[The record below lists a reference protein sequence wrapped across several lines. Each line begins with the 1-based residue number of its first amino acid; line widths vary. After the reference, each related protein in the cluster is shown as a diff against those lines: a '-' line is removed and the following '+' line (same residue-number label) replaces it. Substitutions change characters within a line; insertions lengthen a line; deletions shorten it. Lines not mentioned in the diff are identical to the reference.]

1 MNNPFPDSVTTI
13 GIAAPSSAAD
23 RGQYEAS
30 LELLRSSGI
39 RTVEGGHLFTP
50 SDAPPYLSAPDD
62 ARADDLN
69 DLIRNPEID
78 LILCLRGGY
87 GSMRILDR
95 IDWKTLR
102 ERNLPV
108 IGFSDVTA
116 LHLAMFARNAGL
128 PVAGQMAAALARSM
142 QNSVTFRSYRRAL
155 HTALHGKTALTEQY
169 TLPELRP
176 GTVDGGLVPVN
187 LTLLAALCGTP
198 YLPDL
203 AGKILIVEDIG
214 EPVRKLDRHLTQ
226 LRLAG
231 IPQKLAGLVFAQ
243 FSDCG
248 DEPQRMCLFRDF
260 ARSVPGPVLAGLPFG
275 HELPSLSFV
284 YGEHAEIRNGTL
296 RF

>member
-1 MNNPFPDSVTTI
+1 MKNPFPACVTTI
-13 GIAAPSSAAD
+13 GIAAPSGAAD

-30 LELLRSSGI
+30 LALLRSFGLRI
-39 RTVEGGHLFTP
+39 IEGGNLFAS
-50 SDAPPYLSAPDD
+50 SDAQPYLSAPDD

-69 DLIRNPEID
+69 ALIRNPEID

-95 IDWKTLR
+95 IDWETLR
-102 ERNLPV
+102 KRNLPV
-108 IGFSDVTA
+108 IGFSDITA
-116 LHLAMFARNAGL
+116 IHLAMLARNAGL
-128 PVAGQMAAALARSM
+128 PVAGQMAAAFARSM
-142 QNSVTFRSYRRAL
+142 QDSATFLSFHRAL
-155 HTALHGKTALTEQY
+155 QTALHGKTAPTEQY
-169 TLPELRP
+169 TLTELRS
-176 GTVDGGLVPVN
+176 GTADGGIIPVN

-198 YLPDL
+198 YFPDL
-203 AGKILIVEDIG
+203 TDRLLIVEDIG

-231 IPQKLAGLVFAQ
+231 VPQKLAGLVFAQ
-243 FSDCG
+243 FTDC
-248 DEPQRMCLFRDF
+248 ENESLRINLFRDF
-260 ARSVPGPVLAGLPFG
+260 ARMVPGPVLSGLPFG

>member
-50 SDAPPYLSAPDD
+50 SAAPPYLSAPDD

-142 QNSVTFRSYRRAL
+142 QNSVTFHSYRRAL
-155 HTALHGKTALTEQY
+155 HTALHGKTTLTEQY

-176 GTVDGGLVPVN
+176 GTVVGSLVPVN

>member
-116 LHLAMFARNAGL
+116 LHLAMFARKAGL
-128 PVAGQMAAALARSM
+128 PIAGQMAAALFITRTTAFLYYLPVLMVSAIGTGIFTGLCAQLVSWRA
-142 QNSVTFRSYRRAL
+142 RRA
-155 HTALHGKTALTEQY
+155 G
-169 TLPELRP
+169 
-176 GTVDGGLVPVN
+176 
-187 LTLLAALCGTP
+187 
-198 YLPDL
+198 
-203 AGKILIVEDIG
+203 
-214 EPVRKLDRHLTQ
+214 
-226 LRLAG
+226 
-231 IPQKLAGLVFAQ
+231 F
-243 FSDCG
+243 
-248 DEPQRMCLFRDF
+248 
-260 ARSVPGPVLAGLPFG
+260 
-275 HELPSLSFV
+275 LS
-284 YGEHAEIRNGTL
+284 R
-296 RF
+296 

>member
-23 RGQYEAS
+23 RGQYETS
-30 LELLRSSGI
+30 LELLRASGI
-39 RTVEGGHLFTP
+39 RTVEGGHLFAP

-69 DLIRNPEID
+69 ALIRNPEID

-95 IDWKTLR
+95 IDWETLR

-108 IGFSDVTA
+108 IGFSDITA
-116 LHLAMFARNAGL
+116 LHLAMLARNAGL
-128 PVAGQMAAALARSM
+128 PVAGQMAAALTRSM
-142 QNSVTFRSYRRAL
+142 QNPVTFRSYRRAL
-155 HTALHGKTALTEQY
+155 HTALHGKTVLTEQY
-169 TLPELRP
+169 TLTELRP
-176 GTVDGGLVPVN
+176 GMVDGGIVPVN

-203 AGKILIVEDIG
+203 TGKILIIEDIG

-231 IPQKLAGLVFAQ
+231 IPQRLAGLVFAQ

-248 DEPQRMCLFRDF
+248 DEPQRISLFRDF
-260 ARSVPGPVLAGLPFG
+260 ACSVPGPVLAGLPFG

-284 YGEHAEIRNGTL
+284 YGEHAEIRNGAL

>member
-50 SDAPPYLSAPDD
+50 SAAPPYLSAPDD

-142 QNSVTFRSYRRAL
+142 QNSVTFHSYRRAL
-155 HTALHGKTALTEQY
+155 HTALHGKTTLTEQY

-176 GTVDGGLVPVN
+176 GTVVGSLVPVN

-243 FSDCG
+243 FSDGG
-248 DEPQRMCLFRDF
+248 DEPPRMWLFRDF

>member
-1 MNNPFPDSVTTI
+1 MPGSPSP
-13 GIAAPSSAAD
+13 GRWRRRSPAP
-23 RGQYEAS
+23 
-30 LELLRSSGI
+30 
-39 RTVEGGHLFTP
+39 
-50 SDAPPYLSAPDD
+50 
-62 ARADDLN
+62 
-69 DLIRNPEID
+69 
-78 LILCLRGGY
+78 C
-87 GSMRILDR
+87 
-95 IDWKTLR
+95 
-102 ERNLPV
+102 
-108 IGFSDVTA
+108 
-116 LHLAMFARNAGL
+116 
-128 PVAGQMAAALARSM
+128 
-142 QNSVTFRSYRRAL
+142 RRAL
-155 HTALHGKTALTEQY
+155 HTALHGKTTLTEQY

-176 GTVDGGLVPVN
+176 GTVVGSLVPVN